1 MTGTSPS
8 GIPDTEDWGSR
19 ERKQK
24 DSPAGTQNEQVLPWE
39 LGMQGLTLIRDISG
53 ESQKIIV
60 IHRKCEQVFSSLE
73 NSSVENYFTK
83 IIFN

>member
-1 MTGTSPS
+1 
-8 GIPDTEDWGSR
+8 
-19 ERKQK
+19 
-24 DSPAGTQNEQVLPWE
+24 
-39 LGMQGLTLIRDISG
+39 MQGLTLIRDVSG
-53 ESQKIIV
+53 ESQKIIM